1 MVCFAISA
9 IWKHLLMQNRII
21 DDINNISSIMRKF
34 TAKTKCKIVSSDF
47 LKLLLSKG
55 LLAQIQCILEVYI
68 GIYLFS
74 IEKTEDLI
82 RWIFYSCTMQ
92 LVGAI
97 LNAFFVFM
105 ISIEQVFKLCT
116 NQLNAIMGKLNEK
129 LSKNYRS
136 SNVNVFCEISDEID
150 EVMVLWKETYIVYTR
165 VQEMF
170 NFQNF
175 VLLLGTYCNTV
186 LQLYH
191 SFVIYQSKS
200 TESLTHSL
208 YQELLFGTCAFGE
221 MILFVYAASSAWETS
236 RNVIDYF
243 EQILTL
249 PAIDERLAQNVQGHM
264 MNSLLQVSKVT
275 IYKMVDLDRQT
286 MPFLVTATILYLTL
300 LIQFHKTH

>member
-1 MVCFAISA
+1 
-9 IWKHLLMQNRII
+9 
-21 DDINNISSIMRKF
+21 
-34 TAKTKCKIVSSDF
+34 
-47 LKLLLSKG
+47 
-55 LLAQIQCILEVYI
+55 
-68 GIYLFS
+68 
-74 IEKTEDLI
+74 
-82 RWIFYSCTMQ
+82 
-92 LVGAI
+92 
-97 LNAFFVFM
+97 
-105 ISIEQVFKLCT
+105 
-116 NQLNAIMGKLNEK
+116 MGKLNEK